1 VTLQPPMKWKLS
13 HVHTRDPV
21 QFLKEVWHYAQCARQ
36 DAVVTLGRYLEEP
49 ASKAYDMVVEKA
61 GLVSWKD
68 AVELFGRLVGTD
80 LHNPEYEATMRL
92 TRGEVRQGKSQTVLE
107 YATVFRNVALA
118 ASDIPGWVLCDKFL
132 SGLSVPELQ
141 RECMTPLNGGRWDDL
156 QACITHV
163 LTCEPRVLGRLGVR
177 HRHAET
183 VNAVQNSA
191 CLNAVRKNDGAEGS
205 SAAQET
211 LNAARPFAKHNHGR
225 NKKHNIKGHAGP
237 SNTLMQRSKGP
248 CHNCGEPGHLK
259 SECPHPP
266 TPPPRKRPYQPPPY
280 AEQYPPA
287 PYAPYPPMEYG
298 YPSRGGMR
306 KYPRG
311 GGGGRGGPRTYAHY

>member
-1 VTLQPPMKWKLS
+1 MATMAQGQQQISLLTNLLQQQQQQQQQNLKPMTREHIQVRDTIMPLLGEVKSTHDAYSAARDAGVSVLKDLVTKHPECEVRQNAGPAPDTAALHASDWRARAQRIPTDTRLTTNRAFTKVTLQPPMKWKVS

-61 GLVSWKD
+61 GLVSRKD
-68 AVELFGRLVGTD
+68 AVELFGRLVRTD

-107 YATVFRNVALA
+107 YATVFQNVALAA

-141 RECMTPLNGGRWDDL
+141 RECTTPLNGGRWDDL

-163 LTCEPRVLGRLGVR
+163 LT
-177 HRHAET
+177 
-183 VNAVQNSA
+183 
-191 CLNAVRKNDGAEGS
+191 
-205 SAAQET
+205 
-211 LNAARPFAKHNHGR
+211 
-225 NKKHNIKGHAGP
+225 
-237 SNTLMQRSKGP
+237 
-248 CHNCGEPGHLK
+248 
-259 SECPHPP
+259 
-266 TPPPRKRPYQPPPY
+266 
-280 AEQYPPA
+280 
-287 PYAPYPPMEYG
+287 
-298 YPSRGGMR
+298 
-306 KYPRG
+306 
-311 GGGGRGGPRTYAHY
+311 